1 MALVNRLRKQVDQ
14 PVWEWMRY
22 TPFTNNVSSTYI
34 LPPLKGSGNQ
44 YIYAIANTAFYR
56 YDTYSDSWA
65 IINVGVPVSVTS
77 TNTGTWKVDDGYHT
91 YAIAGSGSTITGAF
105 LAGETVKGYKIK
117 VINGLGAGQE
127 RTITNVSDPT
137 TFDYLTVTAFQ
148 NTGASTGFI
157 TDSSKK
163 WRINQWRNYQIRVYL
178 GTSQQYFVRTI
189 LYNNNDTLYFADANW
204 HAIDTHNAYNHGW
217 DSTFLTPSTSYGSRA
232 VIESSIITLD
242 SPLTTTLD
250 ITSECVVKCGTLHYI
265 TNTTAGSFFTHY
277 WWEPLRGQWFSAHSQ
292 TGVIPSFTSGA
303 ELYIEGIDSTI
314 VATYDTGSI
323 TSASSRSFTDSTK
336 TWIPGQFNNYK
347 VRNLTNGQEHTIIR
361 NTNDTIT
368 IGHDWDFPLSASN
381 LYDIVPDDDKYYMMG
396 GGNATLAQY
405 SDESNSWS
413 PSQVFDWGVANVAY
427 AQYSSSTEMKFPIQ
441 SITRT
446 GTVATVTTIANH
458 CFKDGDRIFVSG
470 ALGADGA
477 FYNGNF
483 VVTSSYP
490 LSTALAGGGTGPTQF
505 TYAMTGTPSTNATLN
520 SHTTSP
526 IFDMSKNW
534 ITNEHVGKVLQIWNN
549 TAQSPTT
556 YYRLIASN
564 TSQSLTLNSVLP
576 ATIAGAIW
584 GYNIISSASFQASY
598 GLDSAPY
605 TGSTYFV
612 SGSTV
617 NGAPFVYVTA
627 SLSASVLAL
636 PLGAPITG
644 SGIPAGTFYRSFD
657 IAPTAPQFISMSI
670 SANATATANIFT
682 TSSMAATWGHGVCT
696 SGTTTTLTDGTKIWP
711 SNFWAGARLRVL
723 AGTNVGNEYI
733 ITANTSNTLT
743 VATTTTFDT
752 TSVYSIIPNAL
763 RTTGGEL
770 KWIYGYGPSG
780 SAANRGKY
788 IYLFEGNSTTRY
800 TKYNINTMQL
810 EYPRASLLG
819 VNTSELLG
827 TGTMYA
833 YDGESRL
840 YIQSNATARIY
851 YLDVDLDITT
861 NAGQIPA
868 GMSTALQGRR
878 MWMVRTED
886 NLKYLYVARHNDTPF
901 WRQLTFF

>member
-1 MALVNRLRKQVDQ
+1 MALVNRLRKIVDQ

-22 TPFTNNVSSTYI
+22 IPFTTAATNTFI
-34 LPPLKGSGNQ
+34 LPPLTGSGNQ
-44 YIYAIANTAFYR
+44 YIYAINNTDFWR
-56 YDTYSDSWA
+56 YDTYSDSWSY
-65 IINVGVPVSVTS
+65 INAGVPVGVTS
-77 TNTGTWKVDDGYHT
+77 TCTGTWKVDDGYHT
-91 YAIAGSGSTITGAF
+91 YAISGSSSTITGAF
-105 LAGETVKGYKIK
+105 LAGETVKGLKIK

-127 RTITNVSDPT
+127 RTITDVSDPT
-137 TFDYLTVTAFQ
+137 TFDYLTVTNFTNA
-148 NTGASTGFI
+148 GAGVGSI

-178 GTSQQYFVRTI
+178 GTSQQYFIRTI
-189 LYNNNDTLYFADANW
+189 LYNNNDTLFFADANW

-217 DSTFLTPSTSYGSRA
+217 DNGFLTPSTSYGSRA
-232 VIESSIITLD
+232 VIESSVITLD
-242 SPLTTTLD
+242 SPLITPLD
-250 ITSECVVKCGTLHYI
+250 ITSECVIKCGTLHYI
-265 TNTTAGSFFTHY
+265 TNTSAGSFFTHH
-277 WWEPLRGQWFSAHSQ
+277 WWEPLRGQWFSNHSQ
-292 TGVIPSFTSGA
+292 TGVIPSYLAGS
-303 ELYIEGIDSTI
+303 ELYIEGIDSSI
-314 VATYDTGSI
+314 VATYDSGSI
-323 TSASSRSFTDSTK
+323 TSATTRSLTDNTK
-336 TWIPGQFNNYK
+336 SWIPGQFNNYK
-347 VRNLTNGQEHTIIR
+347 IRNLTNGQEHTIIR
-361 NTNDTIT
+361 NTNNTIT
-368 IGHDWDFPLSASN
+368 IGRDWDVPMSASN

-396 GGNATLAQY
+396 AANATLAQY

-413 PSQVFDWGVANVAY
+413 PSQVFDWGVANIAY
-427 AQYSSSTEMKFPIQ
+427 VQYSSSGEMKFPI
-441 SITRT
+441 STITRT
-446 GTVATVTTIANH
+446 GAVATVTTIANH
-458 CFKDGDRIFVSG
+458 PFKDGDRIFISG

-490 LSTALAGGGTGPTQF
+490 LSATLTAGTGPTLF
-505 TYAMTGTPSTNATLN
+505 TYGMSGTPSANATLN
-520 SHTTSP
+520 SHTTTP

-534 ITNEHVGKVLQIWNN
+534 QTNEHAGKVLQIWNN

-564 TSQSLTLNSVLP
+564 TSQSLTLNSALP

-598 GLDSAPY
+598 GLDPAPY

-627 SLSASVLAL
+627 SLSASVLAI

-644 SGIPAGTFYRSFD
+644 SGIPAGTFFRSFD

-670 SANATATANIFT
+670 SQNATATANIWT
-682 TSSMAATWGHGVCT
+682 TSSMAATWGHGQCT
-696 SGTTTTLTDGTKIWP
+696 SGTTTILTDSTKNWP
-711 SNFWAGARLRVL
+711 SNFWAGARLRIN
-723 AGTNVGNEYI
+723 AGTNVGNEYT
-733 ITANTSNTLT
+733 ITANTNNTLT
-743 VATTTTFDT
+743 VALTTAFDS

-780 SAANRGKY
+780 SADNRGKY
-788 IYLFEGNSTTRY
+788 IYLFEGNATTRY

-819 VNTSELLG
+819 VQLGEALG

-840 YIQSNATARIY
+840 YIQTNANARIY
-851 YLDVDLDITT
+851 YLDVDLDVTH

-868 GMSTALQGRR
+868 GMSTARQGRR